1 MEPLTVITVDDVIRA
16 GACASG
22 VACVVKRLG
31 LRMAACV
38 PVSQVLA
45 VVNDDERIHVERAAF
60 LCGDGYG
67 DGYGDG
73 DGYGYGN
80 GDGYGNGYG
89 YGYGDG
95 YGDGDGNGYGDG
107 Y

>member
-1 MEPLTVITVDDVIRA
+1 MEPLTVTVITVDDVIRA
-16 GACASG
+16 GACESG

-60 LCGDGYG
+60 LCGDG
-67 DGYGDG
+67 DGYG

-80 GDGYGNGYG
+80 GN
-89 YGYGDG
+89 GYGDG
-95 YGDGDGNGYGDG
+95 YGDGYGEG
-107 Y
+107 

>member
-1 MEPLTVITVDDVIRA
+1 MEPLTVTVITVDDVIRA
-16 GACASG
+16 GACESG

-60 LCGDGYG
+60 LCGYGYGYGYGYGDGDG

-73 DGYGYGN
+73 DG
-80 GDGYGNGYG
+80 
-89 YGYGDG
+89 
-95 YGDGDGNGYGDG
+95 DGNG
-107 Y
+107 

>member
-60 LCGDGYG
+60 LCGYGYGYGYGYG
-67 DGYGDG
+67 DGDG
-73 DGYGYGN
+73 DGYGYG
-80 GDGYGNGYG
+80 Y
-89 YGYGDG
+89 G
-95 YGDGDGNGYGDG
+95 YGDGDGDG
-107 Y
+107 

>member
-73 DGYGYGN
+73 DGYGEG
-80 GDGYGNGYG
+80 
-89 YGYGDG
+89 
-95 YGDGDGNGYGDG
+95 
-107 Y
+107 